1 MKNLTIT
8 VDEETLQWAR
18 IEAARRGT
26 SVSRLVGEML
36 AEHREKTSD
45 YERARQA
52 FLARGPFRTTGKRKP
67 YPSREEI
74 YDREIFR
81 RYERSDL

>member
-1 MKNLTIT
+1 MKNVTIT
-8 VDEETLQWAR
+8 MDEETLQWVR

-36 AEHREKTSD
+36 AAHRDKNSA
-45 YERARQA
+45 YERARERY
-52 FLARGPFRTTGKRKP
+52 FARGPFRTTGEQKP
-67 YPSREEI
+67 YPSREEL

-81 RYERSDL
+81 RY

>member
-1 MKNLTIT
+1 MKNVTIT
-8 VDEETLQWAR
+8 MDEETLQWVR

-36 AEHREKTSD
+36 AKHRDQKSA
-45 YERARQA
+45 YERAREQ
-52 FLARGPFRTTGKRKP
+52 FMNRKPFNLAGEARP

-74 YDREIFR
+74 YDRKIFR
-81 RYERSDL
+81 GHQHSDL